1 MMQLIQ
7 EHFWLYMVIV
17 GVLLI
22 ALVGLFLYLRKQ
34 QEEE

>member
-1 MMQLIQ
+1 MQWIQ

-17 GVLLI
+17 GVLLV